1 MRAGEDLT
9 AGPVA
14 RHVVRLTVPMFLGIS
29 SMIVAS
35 MIDTVYIG
43 WIGTRELAAVSF
55 SFPLV
60 MGLSSVSMGLGVG
73 ATSIMS
79 RALGGGDRG
88 RTLLLGTHTL
98 MLVAVLVLVLAGVGW
113 IWSVELFEAL
123 GADELILPLAVDY
136 IDVWFIGLPLF
147 ALPMVAMS
155 MLRALGNA
163 RTPGALMAAA
173 ALIQV
178 VLAPALIFGVP
189 GISDGIGYLGSAWA
203 FVISRGV
210 IFLATV
216 RVLVRV
222 GLFRPV
228 GRFAGVLSS
237 WREVLR
243 IGVPSIFTNLIGP
256 ASMGVIF
263 GFLSRYG
270 HEVVAGFGVA
280 VRIESLA
287 LMVLM
292 AMASSIN
299 PIVGQNYGARQYG
312 RIGDAVSIGYR
323 FALGWGLVA
332 TLVLAGLGRPI
343 VSLINDDP
351 AVIEATYWYLLL
363 VPVSYG
369 LMGVSMVAGSSFV
382 ALGRPVPS
390 LILAILRMLVLYVPL
405 AWIADAVWGYQ
416 GIFGAASVC
425 TALVAGAGHWWLKR
439 TVPMTDPERVRS

>member
-1 MRAGEDLT
+1 MKRGEDLT
-9 AGPVA
+9 TGPVGG
-14 RHVVRLTVPMFLGIS
+14 HVVRLTIPMFLGIS

-43 WIGTRELAAVSF
+43 RIGTPELAAVSF

-60 MGLSSVSMGLGVG
+60 MALSSVSMGLGVG

-79 RALGGGDRG
+79 RALGGGDRS

-98 MLVAVLVLVLAGVGW
+98 LLVGLLVLSLAIAGW
-113 IWSVELFEAL
+113 LWSVELFELL
-123 GADELILPLAVDY
+123 GADAQILPLAVGY
-136 IDVWFIGLPLF
+136 IDIWFIGLPLF

-163 RTPGALMAAA
+163 RTPGALMTAA
-173 ALIQV
+173 ALLQV
-178 VLAPALIFGVP
+178 LMAPALIFGVP
-189 GISDGIGYLGSAWA
+189 GISEGIGYLGSAWA
-203 FVISRGV
+203 FVISRAA
-210 IFLATV
+210 IFVATAL
-216 RVLVRV
+216 VLSRV
-222 GLFRPV
+222 GLFRPI
-228 GRFAGVLSS
+228 GTIQAVLNS

-263 GFLSRYG
+263 GLLSTYG

-292 AMASSIN
+292 SLASSVN
-299 PIVGQNYGARQYG
+299 PIVGQNYGARQFE
-312 RIGDAVSIGYR
+312 RIGDAVRIGYR
-323 FALGWGLVA
+323 FSFAWGLFA
-332 TLVLAGLGRPI
+332 TVVLAVLGRPL
-343 VSLINDDP
+343 VGLINDDP
-351 AVIEATYWYLLL
+351 GVIEATYWYLLL

-382 ALGRPVPS
+382 ALGRPAPS
-390 LILAILRMLVLYVPL
+390 LILAVLRMLVLYLPL
-405 AWIADAVWGYQ
+405 AWIADSLWGYQ
-416 GIFGAASVC
+416 GIFGAASLC
-425 TALVAGAGHWWLKR
+425 TAIVAGAGHWWLKR
-439 TVPMTDPERVRS
+439 TVPMAAEPAR